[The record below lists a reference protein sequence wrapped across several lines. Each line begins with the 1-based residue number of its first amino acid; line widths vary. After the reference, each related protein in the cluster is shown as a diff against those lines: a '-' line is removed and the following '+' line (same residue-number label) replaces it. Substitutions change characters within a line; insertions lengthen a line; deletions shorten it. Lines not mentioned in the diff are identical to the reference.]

1 MAPHQGTLAPE
12 QPTASVSQL
21 IHFLRAVTRCHR
33 TRDGQPVGHE
43 GFWIITE
50 WRTGGQVQ
58 LQIYVSY
65 THIQWHE
72 HYIYIYTCVCVCVTC
87 VYIYN
92 YILGVSLS
100 CFVFCANVVQS
111 EHHASFWH
119 AMLRRDGRACSS
131 YMHVNTIV
139 LDAYTL
145 YYCSTVYRLLEEHVQ
160 DYPHHFT

>member
-1 MAPHQGTLAPE
+1 MFAFCVCQILPAQFSATPMAPHQGTLAPE

-21 IHFLRAVTRCHR
+21 FHFLRAVTRCHR

-72 HYIYIYTCVCVCVTC
+72 HYIYIHVCVCVCFCVFLCVCYTC

-100 CFVFCANVVQS
+100 IMLCFLCKCSAKWASCIILTCNIAQGWQGMLIV
-111 EHHASFWH
+111 HA
-119 AMLRRDGRACSS
+119 C
-131 YMHVNTIV
+131 
-139 LDAYTL
+139 
-145 YYCSTVYRLLEEHVQ
+145 
-160 DYPHHFT
+160 